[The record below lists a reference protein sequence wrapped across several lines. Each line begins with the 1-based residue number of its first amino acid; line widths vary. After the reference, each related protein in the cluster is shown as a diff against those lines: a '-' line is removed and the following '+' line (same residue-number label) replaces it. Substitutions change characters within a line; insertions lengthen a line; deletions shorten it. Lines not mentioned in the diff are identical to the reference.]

1 MAAIKENARSSL
13 ILVGRVMNDAISFL
27 VFSILDILDFI
38 FCYTYK
44 VMDFIIEAEWKPC
57 YCSSAKEAITSSGT
71 ILVSE
76 QGESKIVCLTSSS
89 KLHLEEISDTLYT
102 RPSLVAEV
110 SKSTVNELKRRKYD
124 NAAVIQQSC
133 ERFKNGSVRST
144 FSVNST
150 IVEMLQG
157 KMGGNKSHGLDYPRW
172 SDCDCTTC
180 NSWSSSCED
189 SLFVQVDGAKENV
202 QEDVIFIHGFI
213 SSSAFWTETL
223 FPNFS
228 KAAKSKYGLFAVD
241 LLGFGRSPKPSDSLY
256 TIREH
261 LEMIEKSVLE
271 PHRVKSFHIV
281 AHSLGCILALALAV
295 KYPGSVK
302 SLTLIAPPYFPTP
315 KGEQATQYMM
325 RRIAPRRVWPPIAF
339 GASIACWYEH
349 VSRTIC
355 LLICKNHRLWD
366 FLTKLVTRNRIK
378 TYLIEGFCCHTHNA
392 AWHTL
397 HNILCGTAGKMEGY
411 LDMVRSKLKC
421 EVTVFHGKDDA
432 LIPVEC
438 SYNVQSR
445 IPRAHVKVVDKKDH
459 ITIVVGRQT
468 SFARELEQ
476 IWKNSTSSK

>member
-1 MAAIKENARSSL
+1 MMAAIKENARSSL
-13 ILVGRVMNDAISFL
+13 IVAGRVMNEAISFL
-27 VFSILDILDFI
+27 VFIILDILDFI
-38 FCYTYK
+38 LCYTYK
-44 VMDFIIEAEWKPC
+44 VIDFIIEAEWKPC
-57 YCSSAKEAITSSGT
+57 YCSSIKEVITSSGS

-76 QGESKIVCLTSSS
+76 RGESKIVCLTSSS

-102 RPSLVAEV
+102 RPSLMAEV
-110 SKSTVNELKRRKYD
+110 SKLTVNELKRRKFD
-124 NAAVIQQSC
+124 NAGVIQQSC
-133 ERFKNGSVRST
+133 ERLKNGSVRST
-144 FSVNST
+144 FTVNST

-157 KMGGNKSHGLDYPRW
+157 KMGGQKPHDVTPRW
-172 SDCDCTTC
+172 SDCDCNTC
-180 NSWSSSCED
+180 NSWSSSCKD
-189 SLFVQVDGAKENV
+189 SLFVRVDGAKANFE
-202 QEDVIFIHGFI
+202 EDVIFIHGFI

-228 KAAKSKYGLFAVD
+228 KAAKSKYRLFAVD

-271 PHRVKSFHIV
+271 AHKVKSFHIV

-315 KGEQATQYMM
+315 KGEQATQHMM

-349 VSRTIC
+349 ISRSVC
-355 LLICKNHRLWD
+355 LVICKNHRLWD

-397 HNILCGTAGKMEGY
+397 HNIICGTAGKIEGY
-411 LDMVRSKLKC
+411 LDMVRNKLKC
-421 EVTVFHGKDDA
+421 EVTVFHGEDDE

-445 IPRAHVKVVDKKDH
+445 IPRAHVKVVQKEDH
-459 ITIVVGRQT
+459 ITIVVRRQK

-476 IWKNSTSSK
+476 IWNNST